1 MTPNADPAESSS
13 TRIARLEGAVA
24 ELQRRVATLER
35 ERQQHTAPI
44 ADVAPDPWS
53 VPPWPDVVRL
63 ISAGKKIEAIKVYRE
78 HAGVGLKE
86 AKDVVDEVASRM
98 P

>member
-35 ERQQHTAPI
+35 ERQQAVPI
-44 ADVAPDPWS
+44 ANAAQDPWS

-63 ISAGKKIEAIKVYRE
+63 INAGKKIEAIKVYRE
-78 HAGVGLKE
+78 HTGVGLKE

-98 P
+98 L